1 MSLHLTL
8 LPIGGTNQL
17 ITSRDN
23 FLNCERDN
31 YLFEQID
38 QIIASPVPADFKG
51 FYSTEDCDYVYDSIT
66 KDGFDTELT
75 FVLVKELLELKPDPN
90 SQTNKATWA
99 YLSQLPPEGKI
110 ALYWS

>member
-8 LPIGGTNQL
+8 LPIGGTNEL
-17 ITSRDN
+17 ITSGNN
-23 FLNCERDN
+23 FLTCERDN

-38 QIIASPVPADFKG
+38 QITASTVPPDFKG
-51 FYSTEDCDYVYDSIT
+51 FYSTEDCHYVYGSIT

-75 FVLVKELLELKPDPN
+75 FVLVKELVKLKPHMQ
-90 SQTNKATWA
+90 SQTNKAIWA
-99 YLSQLPPEGKI
+99 YLKQLPPERKI